1 MKRMIVPLSL
11 VLAIGLLAGCGG
23 GQTAAPSG
31 GEQAAAPSGVESG
44 EVEATA
50 PSGGNAGEP
59 PPGFEAFWQIN
70 QLAMGT
76 LYLQGTEDAVTP
88 EQAEVLL
95 PLWQALQSLQAGGA
109 ADQAE
114 VDELLAQIEAAM
126 TPEQMD
132 ALTNLSQEDL
142 QNWAQSQGMG
152 FGPGGGPGPGPG
164 GTQGERPTPPSPEEI
179 ETLQAE
185 RGGGEPG
192 TPGGPGGPGGF
203 GAPGGAMLD
212 AVIDMLESLTT
223 S

>member
-1 MKRMIVPLSL
+1 MKRMIVPFSL
-11 VLAIGLLAGCGG
+11 VLAIVLLAGCGG

-31 GEQAAAPSGVESG
+31 EEQAAAPSDVEGG
-44 EVEATA
+44 EGEAAA
-50 PSGGNAGEP
+50 PPRGEAGEP
-59 PPGFEAFWQIN
+59 PPGFEAFWEIN

-76 LYLQGTEDAVTP
+76 LYLQGTENAVTP

-95 PLWQALQSLQAGGA
+95 PLWQALQSLQTGETI
-109 ADQAE
+109 DQAE

-132 ALTNLSQEDL
+132 ALDNLSQEDL
-142 QNWAQSQGMG
+142 QNWAQSQGFG
-152 FGPGGGPGPGPG
+152 FGPGEGPGPG
-164 GTQGERPTPPSPEEI
+164 GTPGEQPTPPSPEEI

-192 TPGGPGGPGGF
+192 GPGGPGR
-203 GAPGGAMLD
+203 PGGAMLD
-212 AVIDMLESLTT
+212 AVIEMLESLAA